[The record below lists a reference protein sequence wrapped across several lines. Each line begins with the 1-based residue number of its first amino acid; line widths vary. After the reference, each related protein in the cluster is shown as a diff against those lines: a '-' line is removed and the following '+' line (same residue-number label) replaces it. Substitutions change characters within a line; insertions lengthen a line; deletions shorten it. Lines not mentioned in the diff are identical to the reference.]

1 MSTPCTEKGNC
12 MKCETVYKIFS
23 SIPEIRT
30 DRLLLRRMLVGD
42 CYDMYEYAS
51 NPEVTRY
58 LTWSPHPDLQY
69 TKEYLVYIGD
79 HYKLGD
85 FFDWA
90 IILKEENKMIGTCGF
105 TRFRFSHNAAEIGYV
120 INPAYRGR
128 GIADE
133 AVRAVMRFGFR
144 QLGLHRIEAKYIE
157 GNEASRRVMEKVGMT
172 FEGMRR
178 DEMLIKGVYRNIGV
192 CAILRDDAK
201 KMGLID

>member
-1 MSTPCTEKGNC
+1 MSVPRTEKGNC

-23 SIPEIRT
+23 AIPEIRT
-30 DRLLLRRMLVGD
+30 ERLLLRRMMVGD

-69 TKEYLVYIGD
+69 TKEYLVYIAD

-90 IILKEENKMIGTCGF
+90 IILREENKMIGTCGF
-105 TRFRFSHNAAEIGYV
+105 TRFRFSHNVAEVGYV

-128 GIADE
+128 EIADE
-133 AVRAVMRFGFR
+133 AVRAVMRFGFHR
-144 QLGLHRIEAKYIE
+144 LGLHRIEAKYIE

-178 DEMLIKGVYRNIGV
+178 DEMLIKGTYRNIGV
-192 CAILRDDAK
+192 CAILRDDAQK
-201 KMGLID
+201 KGLLD